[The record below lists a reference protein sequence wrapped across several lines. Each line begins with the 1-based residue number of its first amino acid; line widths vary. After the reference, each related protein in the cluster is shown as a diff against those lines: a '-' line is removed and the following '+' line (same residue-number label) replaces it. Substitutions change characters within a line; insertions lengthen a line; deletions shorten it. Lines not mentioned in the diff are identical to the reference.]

1 MLYCIHA
8 IQEMQRRRTVEAVR
22 KEDDGR
28 AAFQFD
34 QLKFNWFE
42 VNASD
47 LFVSHNY

>member
-1 MLYCIHA
+1 MLYCIHE

-34 QLKFNWFE
+34 QLKLKKFE
-42 VNASD
+42 VNPAN
-47 LFVSHNY
+47 LFTFLN